1 MLIFLSGTGA
11 QDFEIL
17 SPVMSPEEWT
27 KLKGQVIRLLKARGK
42 DNAANILNTN
52 PFELSHGTN
61 YFNDE
66 FYILHLT
73 VTLEEYIELE
83 ELKAKPTTFSACK
96 EIASTFNELNK
107 YIRFIVVELSIDE
120 PELVPQP
127 IPELTNDTIKIA
139 LQDSQNL
146 LYTSGASSAVD
157 RIHTALHGYLK
168 ALCVES
174 SIVIS
179 EQPSITE
186 LFKAMRTNHPIF
198 DSINTGAEET
208 KKIFG
213 ALATIVDSLNTLRN
227 NSSIAHPNEIIL
239 SEEEAILAINSA
251 RTIFNYINSK
261 TIKK

>member
-11 QDFEIL
+11 RDFEIL
-17 SPVMSPEEWT
+17 TPVMSPEEWT
-27 KLKGQVIRLLKARGK
+27 KLKGQVVRLLKARGK
-42 DNAANILNTN
+42 DNAVHILNTI
-52 PFELSHGTN
+52 PFKLSHGTN

-66 FYILHLT
+66 FYILHVT
-73 VTLEEYIELE
+73 VALERYIELE
-83 ELKAKPTTFSACK
+83 ELKAKSTTILACK
-96 EIASTFNELNK
+96 EIASTFDELNK
-107 YIRFIVVELSIDE
+107 YVRFIVAELSLDE

-168 ALCVES
+168 TLCVES
-174 SIVIS
+174 SITIS

-186 LFKAMRTNHPIF
+186 LFKAIRNNHPIF
-198 DSINTGAEET
+198 TSINTGTEET

-213 ALATIVDSLNTLRN
+213 ALATIIDSLNTLRN
-227 NSSIAHPNEIIL
+227 NNSIAHPNEIIL
-239 SEEEAILAINSA
+239 NKEEAILAINSA

-261 TIKK
+261 IANK